1 MALAIFPGLSLT
13 MRPRPVENV
22 ASMLKRIEI
31 LEISLQMYINMGTAK
46 NIILLFMVAK
56 AA

>member
-13 MRPRPVENV
+13 MRPRLVENV